1 MSTPLLW
8 VLRVL
13 WCGWLQRMVV
23 SQLSFFALL
32 WQLGEQRHFFLI
44 VFFLISKRLY

>member
-32 WQLGEQRHFFLI
+32 WQLGEQKQLI
-44 VFFLISKRLY
+44 VAIKNQLFCT